1 MLRRCGALRF
11 RSRLLRLGP
20 GRRGASYRVV
30 GMLRVG
36 PRHEQSDNGYQAPT
50 HDERSKFNRAGS
62 YTSYDS

>member
-30 GMLRVG
+30 GMLLRVG
-36 PRHEQSDNGYQAPT
+36 SRHEQFDNG
-50 HDERSKFNRAGS
+50 
-62 YTSYDS
+62 